1 MKTGALL
8 LLTAEFLFAL
18 STVFVK
24 FVTNGSLI
32 SGIEIAFFRF
42 FTGFIITGAYIKVSG
57 KYFPMVKPFNV
68 YMRGLFNTTS
78 VIFFFLGVQY
88 TTISNT
94 NLLNMT
100 YPVFVFLI
108 SPFITKEKISQD
120 LLFFLVLVLAG
131 IYFIVIPEGSS
142 FSAINK
148 GDIFAL
154 LSGVTAGF
162 GISFLREARK
172 TDYTQTILLYMF
184 AIGSFIGGIMLINNF
199 VLPRGIF
206 IFHIFIIAILSFAG
220 QVLLTAGY
228 KSISATAGS
237 LVSSARIVFAIFL
250 GVIFFS
256 EPLSLRIIS
265 GSTLIII
272 SLAGVN
278 GFFKNLK
285 ITKKR

>member
-1 MKTGALL
+1 
-8 LLTAEFLFAL
+8 
-18 STVFVK
+18 
-24 FVTNGSLI
+24 
-32 SGIEIAFFRF
+32 
-42 FTGFIITGAYIKVSG
+42 
-57 KYFPMVKPFNV
+57 
-68 YMRGLFNTTS
+68 
-78 VIFFFLGVQY
+78 
-88 TTISNT
+88 
-94 NLLNMT
+94 MT

-184 AIGSFIGGIMLINNF
+184 AIGSLIGGIMLINNF

>member
-142 FSAINK
+142 FGAINK

-184 AIGSFIGGIMLINNF
+184 AIGSLIGGIMLINNF

>member
-1 MKTGALL
+1 MRTGVLL

-24 FVTNGSLI
+24 FVTSETII

-42 FTGFIITGAYIKVSG
+42 FTGFILTFTYVHTSG
-57 KYFPMVKPFNV
+57 KYYPMVKPFNI
-68 YMRGLFNTTS
+68 YMRGIFNTTS

-108 SPFITKEKISQD
+108 SPFITKEKIQRD
-120 LLFFLVLVLAG
+120 LLFFLILVLAG
-131 IYFIVIPEGSS
+131 IYFVVIPEGSS
-142 FSAINK
+142 ASSVNK
-148 GDIFAL
+148 GDVYAL
-154 LSGVTAGF
+154 LSGITAGF
-162 GISFLREARK
+162 GITFLREARK

-184 AIGSFIGGIMLINNF
+184 LIGSTIAGVMLINKF
-199 VLPRGIF
+199 VMPNGVF
-206 IFHIFIIAILSFAG
+206 ILHIFIIAILSFIG

-228 KSISATAGS
+228 KCISATAGS
-237 LVSSARIVFAIFL
+237 LISSARIVFAIFL

-256 EPLSLRIIS
+256 EPLTLRIIS
-265 GSTLIII
+265 GSILIMI

-278 GFFKNLK
+278 GFFRKLK
-285 ITKKR
+285 LIKKR

>member
-184 AIGSFIGGIMLINNF
+184 AIGSLIGGIMLINNF

>member
-1 MKTGALL
+1 MKTGAVL

-24 FVTNGSLI
+24 FVTSGTTI

-42 FTGFIITGAYIKVSG
+42 LTGFILTFTYIQTSG
-57 KYFPMVKPFNV
+57 KYHPMVKPFNV

-88 TTISNT
+88 TTVSNT

-108 SPFITKEKISQD
+108 SPFITKEKIPRD
-120 LLFFLVLVLAG
+120 LLFFLILVLAG
-131 IYFIVIPEGSS
+131 IYFVVIPEGSS
-142 FSAINK
+142 PGSVNK
-148 GDIFAL
+148 GDIYAL
-154 LSGVTAGF
+154 LSGITAGF

-184 AIGSFIGGIMLINNF
+184 TIGSAVAGIMLINKF
-199 VLPRGIF
+199 VMPSGIF
-206 IFHIFIIAILSFAG
+206 ILHIFTIAILSFIG

-228 KSISATAGS
+228 KHISATAGS
-237 LVSSARIVFAIFL
+237 LISSARIIFAIFL

-256 EPLSLRIIS
+256 EPVTIRIIS
-265 GSTLIII
+265 GSILIMI

-278 GFFKNLK
+278 GFFRNLK
-285 ITKKR
+285 FIKKR

>member
-32 SGIEIAFFRF
+32 SGIEITFFRF

-142 FSAINK
+142 FGAINK

-184 AIGSFIGGIMLINNF
+184 AIGSLIGGIMLINNF

>member
-120 LLFFLVLVLAG
+120 LLFFLVLVIAG
-131 IYFIVIPEGSS
+131 IYLIVIPEGSS